1 MSTPMNIPM
10 KNVQVVI
17 IGGGCAGLS
26 LGSRLAQ
33 TPKAPSTIIIEPRVE
48 YAEDRTWCFWSNE
61 GSHHNHLP
69 LTRWS
74 KVHVSYRE
82 SMVTV
87 NLKRDRYQML
97 RSMDFY
103 QDKCESI
110 AKSTDVELQMGE
122 KVTTVTRSMDGYWIT
137 ETNVGV
143 YRSEFVID
151 TRPMGAGAD
160 SPPCLWQTFLGLE
173 IECDQSTFDCDTA
186 HLMDFADVVDGNI
199 PFIYLLPV
207 SDRQALVELT
217 SISRN
222 RLDPETMVGDLRI
235 AITKMVGAANYRIV
249 RTESGAI
256 PMGLAQIARDRASTY
271 VNIGVT
277 EGSARPSSGYA
288 FCRIQ
293 RWADACC
300 ESLLNGKPPLNP
312 LIDSAI
318 VRFMDKVFLQVV
330 RNQPHM
336 GPEIFV
342 RMFKNVPMS
351 RLIRFLIDKPT
362 VVDAISIIA
371 SLPKIVFLKECFNWR
386 RHRQRSMPKILWS
399 R

>member
-1 MSTPMNIPM
+1 MNIPM
-10 KNVQVVI
+10 KSVQIVI

-69 LTRWS
+69 LTCWS
-74 KVHVSYRE
+74 KVHVSNRE
-82 SMVTV
+82 SKVTV
-87 NLKRDRYQML
+87 DLKRDRYQML

-110 AKSTDVELQMGE
+110 AKSTDVQLQMGE
-122 KVTTVTRSMDGYWIT
+122 KVTSVTRSMDGYWIT

-143 YRSEFVID
+143 YKSEFVID
-151 TRPMGAGAD
+151 TRPMGAAAD

-173 IECDQSTFDCDTA
+173 IECDQPMFDPDTA
-186 HLMDFADVVDGNI
+186 HLMDFEDVVDGKI
-199 PFIYLLPV
+199 PFVYMLPV

-217 SISRN
+217 TITRN
-222 RLDPETMVGDLRI
+222 RLAPETMDGDLRI
-235 AITKMVGAANYRIV
+235 AITKMVGAANYRVV

-256 PMGLAQIARDRASTY
+256 PMGLARSARDKVATY
-271 VNIGVT
+271 VNVGVT

-300 ESLLNGKPPLNP
+300 ESLLNGKPPLSP
-312 LIDSAI
+312 LNDSAL
-318 VRFMDKVFLQVV
+318 VGFMDKVFLKVV
-330 RNQPHM
+330 RNQPHT
-336 GPEIFV
+336 GPEIFI
-342 RMFKNVPMS
+342 RMFRHVPMS

-362 VVDAISIIA
+362 VIDAISIIA
-371 SLPKIVFLKECFNWR
+371 SLPKILFLKECFNWN
-386 RHRQRSMPKILWS
+386 RHRQRSTTKIIWS